1 MHDALKKLR
10 FSVVPLPVEEN
21 RPVELARTMSVHP
34 LTYQELPYDPEYSL
48 YAGRLNPEK
57 LSNATPDEMYWKVR
71 QEIIFRHTGEY
82 PFEISGPDAL
92 KLLQRIFP
100 RDVSKVKKGRCSY
113 QFACYHDGGM
123 ITDGLLLRV
132 DDDRYWFAQ
141 ADGDLF
147 SWYKAHAEGLDVMIS
162 DPDVWVSQIQGPR
175 SLALLENLTDGS
187 IPDSWRY
194 FDWAEVTIAGEQLII
209 SRTGFTNELGWE
221 IYFRPENDIEMLG
234 DFILAEGSKMG
245 MILTATPGFR
255 CRRIEAGL
263 LSAGQD
269 FTHTTTPFAV
279 GLGRFIDFEKGDF
292 VGRTALMAADKTC
305 RSWGIRVEGGT
316 AVRGD
321 TLEKS
326 GQPIGRVTSSTWS
339 PFQVCGVGIVHLNNT
354 HLGPGAVV
362 DVQCT
367 DGKLHRGELC
377 TLPMYDP
384 KGEIVRGIN
393 KVIPTEPEPWA
404 GIPVK
409 AKTEAKAETP

>member
-100 RDVSKVKKGRCSY
+100 RDVSKVRKGRCSY

-132 DDDRYWFAQ
+132 DDNRYWFAQ

-339 PFQVCGVGIVHLNNT
+339 PFQICGVGIVHLNNT

-367 DGKLHRGELC
+367 DGKLHRGEIC

-404 GIPVK
+404 GIPVT
-409 AKTEAKAETP
+409 AST